1 MPLRQEKRTKEPQ
14 RNLAVSI
21 AELFLPYFPDMRKK
35 LSLADLKLAPQEFMA
50 RVVTSA
56 VFGSIAL
63 LLLTAIFFNQNGI
76 DLIYLVAFLFIYPV
90 ILFFY
95 LMLYPD
101 AMIMKRQRELDYE
114 VLFAGRH
121 LVISLK
127 SGAPLFDAL
136 VGVSR
141 GNYGL
146 VSKEFAKIVENVSL
160 GVPLSQAVRESAQVN
175 PSKYFV
181 RMLVQ
186 MSSSISSGV
195 DVGDSIDA
203 VLDQISKEQIIQLK
217 SYGQQ
222 LTPIVM
228 FFMVFGI
235 ILPSLGIVLSI
246 VLFSVI
252 SGGKLGLTS
261 SILML
266 VFALIAIIQ
275 FIFLGVIET
284 SRPKYLL

>member
-1 MPLRQEKRTKEPQ
+1 MVLRQEKRLKEPQ
-14 RNLAVSI
+14 RNPFTSI
-21 AELFLPYFPDMRKK
+21 AELLLPYFPDLRKK
-35 LSLADLKLAPQEFMA
+35 LFLADLTTTPPEFMGNVIA
-50 RVVTSA
+50 STI
-56 VFGSIAL
+56 FGSIAL

-76 DLIYLVAFLFIYPV
+76 DLIYLLAFLIIYPV
-90 ILFFY
+90 VLFFY

-101 AMIMKRQRELDYE
+101 ALISKRQKELDYE

-141 GNYGL
+141 GDYGL
-146 VSKEFAKIVENVSL
+146 VSKEFAKIVEHVSL
-160 GVPLSQAVRESAQVN
+160 GVPLSQAVRESAQLN
-175 PSKYFV
+175 PSKYLV
-181 RMLVQ
+181 RLLVQ
-186 MSSSISSGV
+186 MSSSISSGA

-261 SILML
+261 GILIL
-266 VFALIAIIQ
+266 VFALIAVIQ